1 MKKLLF
7 LFFSSFLVLWF
18 FSFVSATETK
28 PVPSCADY
36 DNYTKLYEDY
46 LNVALPLFMNPEI
59 TKSNKSQIEA
69 FSNQAYNWI
78 GKQARWDFMWD
89 GTIGVWSKV
98 QLELNK
104 LNKKYPILLNG
115 ISESLYADER
125 EIGDID
131 YTADG
136 IKKFL
141 LVDDEF
147 WKLLVCNSD
156 VTEIKDKKKEIQ
168 ASLEKIKKLLK
179 NETNKIKTG
188 KASKVYIKAVNLA
201 IWKQKVLFEVD
212 NSENNLRQ
220 HCTYEPENEFYNC
233 GG

>member
-1 MKKLLF
+1 MKKFLYLL
-7 LFFSSFLVLWF
+7 FSSFLVLWF
-18 FSFVSATETK
+18 FSFVSATTTT

-36 DNYTKLYEDY
+36 DNYKKLYEDY
-46 LNVALPLFMNPEI
+46 LNVALPVYMNPEL

-69 FSNQAYNWI
+69 FTKQANNWI
-78 GKQARWDFMWD
+78 GKQVEWDFMWD
-89 GTIGVWSKV
+89 GIIGVGSKV
-98 QLELNK
+98 QLELSK
-104 LNKKYPILLNG
+104 LNKRYPILNG

-125 EIGDID
+125 WINDID

-147 WKLLVCNSD
+147 FKLFVCN
-156 VTEIKDKKKEIQ
+156 TEIPEIKAKKKEIQ
-168 ASLEKIKKLLK
+168 VGLEKAKKLLK
-179 NETNKIKTG
+179 NEMSRIKLG
-188 KASKVYIKAVNLA
+188 KVPKSYIKAVNLA

-212 NSENNLRQ
+212 NSENYLRQ